1 MELRNPINRRRILIV
16 DDNID
21 ILMSME
27 MLLDLMGYIV
37 ATASNG
43 LEAIDTARTFPPDLI
58 LMDIGMPQLN
68 GYAVAKEIRKQS
80 WGEKIFIVALTGLG
94 HEQDKQDAKEAGFDF
109 HITKPIKIDMLKRLL
124 ADLELGVIGF
134 FHFQKSSSHSP
145 LLRSGGSKDTCQNR
159 TFYILNSL

>member
-21 ILMSME
+21 ILISLE

-37 ATASNG
+37 ETASNG
-43 LEAIDTARTFPPDLI
+43 LEAIDTARTFHPDLI

-80 WGEKIFIVALTGLG
+80 WGEKFFIVALTGWG

-124 ADLELGVIGF
+124 ADLEF
-134 FHFQKSSSHSP
+134 EP
-145 LLRSGGSKDTCQNR
+145 LRG
-159 TFYILNSL
+159 